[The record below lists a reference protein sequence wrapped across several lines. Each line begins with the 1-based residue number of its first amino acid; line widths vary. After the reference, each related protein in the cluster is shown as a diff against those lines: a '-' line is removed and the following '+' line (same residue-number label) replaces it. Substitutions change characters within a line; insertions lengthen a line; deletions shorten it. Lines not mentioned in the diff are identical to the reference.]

1 MQSSREGRPAGGKK
15 ENQKKKMVKAA
26 PAPVADAEE
35 SNEHDETTSEAS
47 KPEARAASELVQ
59 HQRRALPEKKGIA
72 NGVMSAFGR
81 RDPLTMVRRI
91 EAARAEAQR
100 AVDSTTA
107 HVAKALDLVGGQWF
121 QVERLL
127 VSATDKLADLR
138 VAVTDELADMR
149 KTNEIFHAEMEAEL
163 ADMRKRTRS
172 SIAVMEAELA
182 EAQCAAQRA
191 QEALPGFRIALAAF
205 MEQQAR
211 WFRCALTSDVPA
223 NESGP
228 AAQER
233 FRMERCWCA
242 VEAAAAN
249 MGEDFS
255 QFLPLMR
262 QAIAQ
267 VELAVAPDDTLLE
280 RLEPLLPL
288 EHSEAHTSGSGTESE
303 GAGGRDRDSQP
314 RENAGWEHAAWSR
327 RCRWPARAE
336 RRSLRRRRWKRLM
349 RALRGKG

>member
-1 MQSSREGRPAGGKK
+1 
-15 ENQKKKMVKAA
+15 
-26 PAPVADAEE
+26 
-35 SNEHDETTSEAS
+35 
-47 KPEARAASELVQ
+47 
-59 HQRRALPEKKGIA
+59 
-72 NGVMSAFGR
+72 
-81 RDPLTMVRRI
+81 
-91 EAARAEAQR
+91 
-100 AVDSTTA
+100 
-107 HVAKALDLVGGQWF
+107 
-121 QVERLL
+121 
-127 VSATDKLADLR
+127 
-138 VAVTDELADMR
+138 
-149 KTNEIFHAEMEAEL
+149 
-163 ADMRKRTRS
+163 
-172 SIAVMEAELA
+172 
-182 EAQCAAQRA
+182 
-191 QEALPGFRIALAAF
+191 
-205 MEQQAR
+205 
-211 WFRCALTSDVPA
+211 
-223 NESGP
+223 
-228 AAQER
+228 
-233 FRMERCWCA
+233 MERCWCA